1 MAARALTTATA
12 AARTAASSLH
22 SSPSSSLRLATLA
35 RTAAATPSG
44 ALPGVRAFSTTPLRP
59 LSSTSAPSSD
69 SFSRP
74 APPSLPP
81 HLQREFEEL
90 VKRAQTPAASDVKL
104 KEGEEFLHP
113 DLRRKPKPQFEG
125 DRNPETGE
133 VGGPKNEPLTH
144 GDWSYSGRATDF

>member
-1 MAARALTTATA
+1 MAAQALRTATA
-12 AARTAASSLH
+12 AARTAGASLH
-22 SSPSSSLRLATLA
+22 PSPSSSSRLATLA
-35 RTAAATPSG
+35 RTAAATRSG
-44 ALPGVRAFSTTPLRP
+44 ALVTFRAFSTTPLRSLTYTAALP
-59 LSSTSAPSSD
+59 SD

-104 KEGEEFLHP
+104 EEGEEVLHP

>member
-1 MAARALTTATA
+1 MAPRGLQTITVAG
-12 AARTAASSLH
+12 RTAATSLR
-22 SSPSSSLRLATLA
+22 SSPSSSLLLATLA
-35 RTAAATPSG
+35 RTAVATPSG
-44 ALPGVRAFSTTPLRP
+44 PVLAARTFSFTRLRP
-59 LSSTSAPSSD
+59 LSTTSAPPSD
-69 SFSRP
+69 AFSRP

-90 VKRAQTPAASDVKL
+90 IKRVQTPAASDVKL
-104 KEGEEFLHP
+104 EEGEEVLHP

-133 VGGPKNEPLTH
+133 VGGPKNDPLTH